1 MSHRIVVLPLR
12 GCLAL
17 RAHPIIT
24 DLPAHASY
32 MVGFGIVGYWAEVW
46 EVRSN
51 ELIAQKRDSIRRM
64 RGQQIQ
70 TTEMRD
76 ED

>member
-1 MSHRIVVLPLR
+1 MVRENI
-12 GCLAL
+12 L
-17 RAHPIIT
+17 RA

-51 ELIAQKRDSIRRM
+51 ELIAQKREAIRRM
-64 RGQQIQ
+64 REAQIRGAGL
-70 TTEMRD
+70 RD
-76 ED
+76 EE